1 MAYYTAVVHTL
12 RIKTTWSVPSPGLT
26 TKCRFGPFFFE
37 TVPEEKEMLAKVL
50 INSKAQR
57 LLTDAPDCR
66 FSFAFT
72 DRQWRWRRSAGMN
85 RRITVFTVTQLK
97 VSLILK
103 VCLSVRRP
111 IVGSCQ
117 KILKLIQTRKVW
129 SCFDRDKFGTETKK
143 LLLSNVIVQSS
154 LTFWPAFSCS
164 MLTVKGICDQHS
176 QRLLWCCQFLPPQP
190 MFVKVKP
197 QSWLLL
203 AHWDRWDEHCGVFC
217 PANTPFF

>member
-72 DRQWRWRRSAGMN
+72 DRQWRWRWSAGMN

-111 IVGSCQ
+111 IVSSCQ
-117 KILKLIQTRKVW
+117 KILKLIQIRKVW

-143 LLLSNVIVQSS
+143 LL
-154 LTFWPAFSCS
+154 
-164 MLTVKGICDQHS
+164 
-176 QRLLWCCQFLPPQP
+176 
-190 MFVKVKP
+190 
-197 QSWLLL
+197 
-203 AHWDRWDEHCGVFC
+203 FC
-217 PANTPFF
+217 LMW